1 MLDAAALPDRIAHR
15 IVSLRGQRLLLDFD
29 FDLAALYGVETR
41 ALLQAVRRNAQR
53 FPRDFMILLTN
64 HEVAALRSHFVIS
77 KRAGRGGRS
86 YLPCAF
92 TEQGIHSHA
101 RSARHAPGPRKT
113 PR

>member
-29 FDLAALYGVETR
+29 LAALYGVETR
-41 ALLQAVRRNAQR
+41 VLLQAVRRNAER

-92 TEQGIHSHA
+92 TEHGAVMAATVLKS
-101 RSARHAPGPRKT
+101 T
-113 PR
+113 